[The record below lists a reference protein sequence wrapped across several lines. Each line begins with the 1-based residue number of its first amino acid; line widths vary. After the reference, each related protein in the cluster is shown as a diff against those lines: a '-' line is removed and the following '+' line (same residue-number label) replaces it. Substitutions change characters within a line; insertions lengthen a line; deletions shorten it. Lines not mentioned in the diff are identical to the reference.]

1 MVVKGKRW
9 ILFFVLIWSFFPCQ
23 SVYGAEVSSDLSIN
37 DYNFSGIEEALKQ
50 QGMDSFSFQEVVKLL
65 MKGEVVEA
73 VNKIGDGIMNT
84 ILQEFIGNKKLLIQL
99 VAVSIFSGSRF
110 FCYLFSCFYDF
121 SIFLWNCCCHNKKCG
136 GKFIKFYES
145 ISSRILYIR
154 YNGFGI
160 HKFFGYLWT
169 VDVRSSF
176 SGLFYFNNNF
186 TICESLLY
194 VANGGSFKSRKTFFK
209 TCRNDTKRD

>member
-37 DYNFSGIEEALKQ
+37 DYNFSGIEEELKQ
-50 QGMDSFSFQEVVKLL
+50 QGVDSFSFQEVVKLL

-99 VAVSIFSGSRF
+99 VAVSIFSAVFTNFSNAFSSDGIGEAGF
-110 FCYLFSCFYDF
+110 FVTYL
-121 SIFLWNCCCHNKKCG
+121 
-136 GKFIKFYES
+136 
-145 ISSRILYIR
+145 
-154 YNGFGI
+154 
-160 HKFFGYLWT
+160 
-169 VDVRSSF
+169 VV
-176 SGLFYFNNNF
+176 F
-186 TICESLLY
+186 TILASSYGIAVVITKNVVASLLNFMKVLVPAFCMSVTTVSGFTSSSGIY
-194 VANGGSFKSRKTFFK
+194 GLLMLGVLLADYFILT
-209 TCRNDTKRD
+209 

>member
-9 ILFFVLIWSFFPCQ
+9 ILFFVLIWSFLPCQ

-37 DYNFSGIEEALKQ
+37 DYNFSGIEEELKQ

-99 VAVSIFSGSRF
+99 VAVSIFSAVFTNFSNAFSSDGIGEAGF
-110 FCYLFSCFYDF
+110 FVTYLV
-121 SIFLWNCCCHNKKCG
+121 
-136 GKFIKFYES
+136 E
-145 ISSRILYIR
+145 
-154 YNGFGI
+154 
-160 HKFFGYLWT
+160 
-169 VDVRSSF
+169 
-176 SGLFYFNNNF
+176 
-186 TICESLLY
+186 LLL
-194 VANGGSFKSRKTFFK
+194 
-209 TCRNDTKRD
+209 